1 MLPIVLYGAVP
12 EAESSGIGI
21 GPARAKS
28 RLAIRDV
35 HGYLPG
41 PSFLAGQNPS
51 ATPVRAANLHQMDDL
66 STRLPNGSLVLDGGL
81 GQELIHRGMPDSEPS
96 LWSAN
101 ALIEAPELVQ
111 EIHEDYSI
119 E

>member
-1 MLPIVLYGAVP
+1 
-12 EAESSGIGI
+12 
-21 GPARAKS
+21 
-28 RLAIRDV
+28 
-35 HGYLPG
+35 
-41 PSFLAGQNPS
+41 
-51 ATPVRAANLHQMDDL
+51 
-66 STRLPNGSLVLDGGL
+66 VLDGGL